1 MEATLKVGEL
11 ASRSGVSVSA
21 LHFYEKKGLIKSTR
35 NNGNQRLY
43 PRAVLRRVAII
54 KVAQQL
60 GMSLSDIK
68 QAIAVLPMNK
78 TASKKDWQQLSSF
91 WHEQLEARIA
101 RLTKLR
107 DELSSCIG
115 CGCLSMQACALRNPE
130 DTLAE
135 EGAGAVLL
143 EKVTTIPSNI

>member
-1 MEATLKVGEL
+1 MEQTLKVGEV

-60 GMSLSDIK
+60 GMSLEDIR
-68 QAIAVLPMNK
+68 QAISVLPMHK
-78 TASKKDWQQLSSF
+78 TASKADWQQLSKF
-91 WHEQLEARIA
+91 WHGQLEARIEK
-101 RLTKLR
+101 LTKLR

-115 CGCLSMQACALRNPE
+115 CGCLSMQVCALRNPE
-130 DTLAE
+130 DEL
-135 EGAGAVLL
+135 GADGTGPVLL
-143 EKVTTIPSNI
+143 D

>member
-1 MEATLKVGEL
+1 MEKTLKVGEV

-21 LHFYEKKGLIKSTR
+21 LHFYEKKGLIKSSR
-35 NNGNQRLY
+35 NNGNQRIY

-60 GMSLSDIK
+60 GMSLTDIK
-68 QAIAVLPMNK
+68 QAIAVLPMNQ
-78 TASKKDWQQLSSF
+78 TASREDWQQLSQF
-91 WHEQLEARIA
+91 WYGQLEARIEK
-101 RLTKLR
+101 LTRLR

-130 DTLAE
+130 DELGAE
-135 EGAGAVLL
+135 ATGAVLL
-143 EKVTTIPSNI
+143 E